1 MATVIV
7 VTSGKGGVGKTTS
20 TAALGAA
27 LAQSGQNV
35 VVVDFD
41 VGLRNL
47 DLVMGA
53 ERRVV
58 FDLINVVQ
66 GDAKLPQA
74 LIRDKRIDTL
84 SLLPA
89 SQTRDKDALTA
100 EGVARVIAELRE
112 KFDWIICDSPA
123 GIERGAMLA
132 MHHADAAVVVTNP
145 EVSSVRDSDRIIGML
160 NSKTAKAER
169 GERMDKHLLLT
180 RYDPARAA
188 RGEMLKTE
196 DVLEILSIPLLGIIP
211 ESEEVLRSSN
221 LGTPV
226 TIGQSEQRA
235 GEGLHGGCATA
246 ARRDAGR
253 EHSCRAA
260 RLHGT
265 AVRPEGR
272 GMNLMALFRR
282 RNSAPVA
289 RERLQVL
296 LAHERAFV
304 GQVRSARGAAGGDHR
319 GDRQACIDR
328 ARSGADQAG
337 SRRSAVDAGDRRGG
351 AEHGGRCRFEGHA
364 KCAAGDGVM
373 TAGLPVPARSAFVTA
388 RETTSPTP

>member
-27 LAQSGQNV
+27 LAQQNQNV

-100 EGVARVIAELRE
+100 EGVTRVIGELRE

-123 GIERGAMLA
+123 GIERGATLA
-132 MHHADAAVVVTNP
+132 MRHADAAVVVTNP
-145 EVSSVRDSDRIIGML
+145 EVSSVRDFGPHHRHARFEDRESREGR
-160 NSKTAKAER
+160 TGRQA
-169 GERMDKHLLLT
+169 
-180 RYDPARAA
+180 PAADA
-188 RGEMLKTE
+188 
-196 DVLEILSIPLLGIIP
+196 
-211 ESEEVLRSSN
+211 LRC
-221 LGTPV
+221 GAC
-226 TIGQSEQRA
+226 R
-235 GEGLHGGCATA
+235 
-246 ARRDAGR
+246 ARRDAEDRGR
-253 EHSCRAA
+253 ARDPVHPAA
-260 RLHGT
+260 R
-265 AVRPEGR
+265 
-272 GMNLMALFRR
+272 
-282 RNSAPVA
+282 
-289 RERLQVL
+289 
-296 LAHERAFV
+296 
-304 GQVRSARGAAGGDHR
+304 DHP
-319 GDRQACIDR
+319 G
-328 ARSGADQAG
+328 
-337 SRRSAVDAGDRRGG
+337 
-351 AEHGGRCRFEGHA
+351 E
-364 KCAAGDGVM
+364 
-373 TAGLPVPARSAFVTA
+373 
-388 RETTSPTP
+388 